1 MIVKHAVLSIAAAAG
16 LHSGLYRRLAT
27 SRGARMKNYYI
38 GAAALAGT
46 VLLFMGWLA
55 DHQRKAA
62 IERLEQWT
70 PPASDRAR

>member
-1 MIVKHAVLSIAAAAG
+1 M
-16 LHSGLYRRLAT
+16 RRH
-27 SRGARMKNYYI
+27 YYV

-62 IERLEQWT
+62 IDRLQEWEAPHT
-70 PPASDRAR
+70 SGADP